1 MISKET
7 PSRPRAAKKAMS
19 RSASATG
26 AAKTSA
32 SALSAPAKPSRK
44 AGENATPSRPAR
56 GKPAKTASK
65 AAPPTVTARPPRV
78 IVLLSDGTG
87 NSSSGLF
94 KTNVWRLYQALDLSD
109 PARQVAAYDDGV
121 GTSSFK
127 LFAMLG
133 GAFGWGLKRNVLD
146 LYMFLCRHYQPGD
159 RIYLF
164 GFSRGAFTVRVLA
177 GLITC
182 VGILRHDD
190 RREDHLEFGALDV
203 YRRYRHRFNP
213 TGGLVKPMRIVR
225 DWAVRLKR
233 RMLGQPSPEAVDLH
247 PAPEAVQGDASIR
260 ISQPQPIEFMGVWDT
275 VAAYGMPLDE
285 LTRTVDKYIWPL
297 SMPNRFLSGHV
308 RRACHAVAV
317 DDERETFHPLLWTE
331 ERHPSNGLDDDTST
345 SRHIDEE
352 RITQVWFTGMHSDV
366 GGGYPDDALAHV
378 PLAWMVDRL
387 RAWEQKP
394 DVMPLRL
401 FPEACDR
408 FRERASAWG
417 PLHDSRRGF
426 AGYFRYTPRKIAA
439 LCDRKEPDTLL
450 RMAKATI
457 RSYMQRLRMVGDETI
472 DRVFIARPKIHES
485 VFRRIAAGTEGYAP
499 FTLPERYAVV
509 MTDGSVL
516 DTSAGA
522 AVPPGLPVETT
533 AQAAARYAHQE
544 DAVWTTVWKR
554 RVTFFAT
561 VFMSFLL
568 VFFPFRAGFPDWLQS
583 LLYGSADTVKRA
595 CSEPQC
601 LIVPLLEA
609 AKAVIPGYGDTWLQA
624 YSERPGTFLIQL
636 ILLIGFMTLGAY
648 LQGRIRDQM
657 RPGWAPIAPVYA
669 HAPVLPRGW
678 LDGPIGWLRT
688 HPVYVS
694 FFRIGKYGILPFVFA
709 LIFFFAA
716 LAAVVVTL
724 MTIGAR
730 FSYAKHIA
738 EGKICVTDS
747 RTEPAEI
754 VLRTDTPCLDTRQ
767 AVAKGVTYQIRL
779 TVTEPWFDASIPAD
793 PRGFD
798 AKGLQI
804 LATPLLR
811 ATGEPYFRPI
821 ALVAPVNKKG
831 RTRQA
836 PLVFRPDDTQPAANV
851 FIAEL
856 AAPADGRLFLF
867 VNDAL
872 GLPGLSGL
880 FGPKGGTA
888 SMRVCAPGATPDAT
902 RWYYLGN
909 NCGAARVTVS
919 ARR

>member
-7 PSRPRAAKKAMS
+7 PSRPRAAKVGLLD
-19 RSASATG
+19 SASATET
-26 AAKTSA
+26 AQTSA
-32 SALSAPAKPSRK
+32 SDVSASAKPARRTGAGAKPSPVR
-44 AGENATPSRPAR
+44 R
-56 GKPAKTASK
+56 GKGAEPGSETAHPVRS
-65 AAPPTVTARPPRV
+65 AARPPRV

-87 NSSSGLF
+87 NSSSGFF
-94 KTNVWRLYQALDLSD
+94 KTNVWRLYQALDVSD
-109 PARQVAAYDDGV
+109 PGQQVAAYDDGV

-146 LYMFLCRHYQPGD
+146 LYTFLCRHYQPGD

-164 GFSRGAFTVRVLA
+164 GFSRGAFTVRILA

-182 VGILRHDD
+182 IGILRHDD

-203 YRRYRHRFNP
+203 YRRYRRRFNP

-225 DWAVRLKR
+225 DWAVSLKR
-233 RMLGQPSPEAVDLH
+233 RVLGQPSPDAVDLH
-247 PAPEAVQGDASIR
+247 PSPEAVQGDASVGL
-260 ISQPQPIEFMGVWDT
+260 SQPQPIEFIGVWDT

-285 LTRTVDKYIWPL
+285 LTRAVDKYLWPL

-331 ERHPSNGLDDDTST
+331 ERHPSNGLNDDTST

-387 RAWEQKP
+387 NAWEQKP

-401 FPEACDR
+401 FPEACER

-426 AGYFRYTPRKIAA
+426 AGYFRYTPRKIAT

-450 RMAKATI
+450 RMAMDTI
-457 RSYMQRLRMVGDETI
+457 RSYMQRLRMAGDETI

-509 MTDGSVL
+509 RADGSVL
-516 DTSAGA
+516 DTSTGA
-522 AVPPGLPVETT
+522 PVPPGLPAETP
-533 AQAAARYAHQE
+533 AQAAARHAHQE

-561 VFMSFLL
+561 VFVSAWLAL
-568 VFFPFRAGFPDWLQS
+568 FPWLHGG
-583 LLYGSADTVKRA
+583 LKRA

-609 AKAVIPGYGDTWLQA
+609 AKGLIPGFGDVWLDA
-624 YSERPGTFLIQL
+624 FAKRPGTFL
-636 ILLIGFMTLGAY
+636 LLLGALLGLMALGAY
-648 LQGRIRDQM
+648 LQSRIRDHM

-669 HAPVLPRGW
+669 HAPVLPRGR
-678 LDGPIGWLRT
+678 LDGPIHWLRT

-694 FFRIGKYGILPFVFA
+694 FFRIGKYGILPAVFA
-709 LIFFFAA
+709 TIFAGA
-716 LAAVVVTL
+716 ILAAVIVTL
-724 MTIGAR
+724 LTAYVRG
-730 FSYAKHIA
+730 SYGWDVAKGRVCEA
-738 EGKICVTDS
+738 DPR
-747 RTEPAEI
+747 RTGTEI
-754 VLRTDTPCLDTRQ
+754 VLRTDTPCADTGLYLAR
-767 AVAKGVTYQIRL
+767 GETYQIRL

-798 AKGLQI
+798 AKGLQV
-804 LATPLLR
+804 LAKPLLR

-851 FIAEL
+851 FVAEL
-856 AAPADGRLFLF
+856 VAPADGRLFLF